1 MVTGINIYVNNCDL
15 VIGETSTGSCY
26 KSSLRGPFRVHL
38 AISKTS
44 FFFSEPSFIV
54 YISTKHTFLIMKEIL
69 LAVKFFLVP
78 ATLALNSKWISS
90 CLSHKLLSRTWRE
103 REAECGYLLFAQSFS
118 SAPFNLRFYLSN
130 FSGRAFL

>member
-1 MVTGINIYVNNCDL
+1 MVTGINIHVNNSDL

-54 YISTKHTFLIMKEIL
+54 YISTKHTFLIMKKNFIGC
-69 LAVKFFLVP
+69 KIFF
-78 ATLALNSKWISS
+78 
-90 CLSHKLLSRTWRE
+90 
-103 REAECGYLLFAQSFS
+103 
-118 SAPFNLRFYLSN
+118 SA
-130 FSGRAFL
+130 GHAGA